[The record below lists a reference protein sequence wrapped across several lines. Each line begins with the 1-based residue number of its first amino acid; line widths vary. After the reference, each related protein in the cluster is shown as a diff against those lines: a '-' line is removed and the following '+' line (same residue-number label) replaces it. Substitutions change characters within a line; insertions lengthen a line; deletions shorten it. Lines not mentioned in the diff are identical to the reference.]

1 MITLITGGQSIQRKA
16 LMSSLTAALPN
27 YCTSQ
32 YTYFGED
39 LYKKIIE
46 WCFEDNNDVYF
57 LLDDKDKYFFNL
69 SAHTRSDFKFI
80 DRHFH
85 IIETFDN
92 LFVYEFDTLTTELTN
107 AQTIRNAK
115 KYVFNP
121 NYAHVALQPYVNN
134 KLFKSFKAL
143 CFFAYVG
150 AIAYSIFAIIFYKDV
165 SRIHQAIDWAL
176 VQAFISATF
185 LLAFT
190 TFQRVAYE

>member
-27 YCTSQ
+27 YCTVSYQ
-32 YTYFGED
+32 D
-39 LYKKIIE
+39 YKIDN
-46 WCFEDNNDVYF
+46 FENVISTWYYDGSNDVYF
-57 LLDDKDKYFFNL
+57 ILDEHSQDFKNL
-69 SAHTRSDFKFI
+69 ADDNTCKFI
-80 DRHFH
+80 DKHFH
-85 IIETFDN
+85 IVETFDS
-92 LFVYEFDTLTTELTN
+92 LFVYEFDALTTELTN